1 MEQPD
6 PDALDAVL
14 SLSIAVAAGDAEAAE
29 LFLRS
34 HEADELAIAA
44 GHVIWRMAT
53 ALGQLVEPRRS
64 PPQMIHVFAQALRDE
79 ADGFGGPDVVGGPDE
94 LGGTGS

>member
-6 PDALDAVL
+6 PDALDTVL
-14 SLSIAVAAGDAEAAE
+14 SLSIAVAAGDEEAVE

-34 HEADELAIAA
+34 HEGDELAVA
-44 GHVIWRMAT
+44 GAHVIWRMAT

-64 PPQMIHVFAQALRDE
+64 PPQMVHVFAQALRDE
-79 ADGFGGPDVVGGPDE
+79 VE
-94 LGGTGS
+94 LGDDES